1 MKKIWIIPVLVF
13 FLGFPLASAHP
24 FLLDSDPAQGQ
35 SIPTGTTQ
43 IFTFYSEAVEIDFS
57 SLKIYDSNGNQIDNQ
72 DTAYNN
78 EESSLVVTTPPL
90 EDGVYTIASKVLSK
104 VDGHL
109 VQAAIIFGVGDVQI
123 DSSLLESQE
132 QSETTF
138 IPESIARFP
147 GLVGQTIVLGGVIAS
162 IAIWSTRQTRFGD
175 QIGLIQDSFKA
186 KFSKIIGFG
195 VIAVFASNFI
205 ILAVQTW
212 RLEVSPLDVIETTFG
227 TTWLTRM
234 ILTIIL
240 IGVWFWIERKNKISI
255 KTQIPMLITALIL
268 ISTTT
273 MMGHGASTE
282 VAPPIILDYVHNLLS
297 SIWIGGVI
305 FFGFIVLP
313 AITKLDY
320 DVRDKITASLIP
332 RFSAMIIIA
341 LGILIITGPTLLWF
355 LDSNVDSLTGST
367 YGKLILAK
375 IAIAS
380 TMIAFGGFYQIKFVT
395 QAKNDLK
402 SSGVY
407 KKLQKPLRLEAG
419 LGVALLAVVAL
430 LVNSSLP
437 AGEVQTAD
445 ALQSNYGFD
454 GTLFSENAKFDVNV
468 VPVGIGPNKIIVTV
482 SSFDDKPLTDVSGLK
497 VKISNPQKNIAPI
510 VAEVT
515 ETVIGGDQPT
525 TKFTAETSFGF
536 GGVWQIELEAQRTEN
551 ANESV
556 LFDVLIKPSIDDIRT
571 DITEYDLPAD
581 DTAPLYPVY
590 DGKNIWISDAQQP
603 RLWKFSI
610 EDEQFTPYIFN
621 GVTTIFMDIDK
632 DGKIWFTDTPNS
644 KVGNFDPKT
653 EQFEIIDLPQ
663 FTLGSAFIQKSIP
676 TSIAVDHDND
686 VWIAVIDKSILL
698 EYDQTTKKF
707 RLYNTLTEEAGPT
720 AIEIDSSNNVWFA
733 ESLVGNLGKIDAV
746 TGQVTE
752 FTPDD
757 GPLAE
762 PFALMI
768 DKDENIWIAE
778 HIGPAIT
785 KFNPILESFDKV
797 NIANPESLPFGM
809 VLDKYDNLW
818 AAQHVIDGLIMYDPY
833 NNRITEVTIPTEGS
847 FTQFVTADDNGDVW
861 FVEQRGAK
869 LGKVSISAIPG
880 QTTIIEEDSTFEIKY
895 VELVAPLIAA
905 GIIATSL
912 FYVKSVRDKRKIDD
926 VISNESSGK

>member
-1 MKKIWIIPVLVF
+1 LVF

-35 SIPTGTTQ
+35 SVAAGTTQ

-72 DTAYNN
+72 DTSYNN
-78 EESSLVVTTPPL
+78 EESSLVVSTPPL
-90 EDGVYTIASKVLSK
+90 EDGVYTVASKVLSK

-162 IAIWSTRQTRFGD
+162 IAIWSTRYTRFGD
-175 QIGLIQDSFKA
+175 QIGLIQDSFKIR
-186 KFSKIIGFG
+186 FSKIIGFG

-212 RLEVSPLDVIETTFG
+212 RLDVSPLDVIQTTFG
-227 TTWLTRM
+227 STWLTRM
-234 ILTIIL
+234 ILTL
-240 IGVWFWIERKNKISI
+240 IMIGIWFWMERKNKVSV
-255 KTQIPMLITALIL
+255 KRQIPMLVVALIL
-268 ISTTT
+268 IATTT

-282 VAPPIILDYVHNLLS
+282 MAPPIILDYVHNLLS

-305 FFGFIVLP
+305 FFGFIILP
-313 AITKLDY
+313 AITKLDS
-320 DVRDKITASLIP
+320 DVRDKITASLLP
-332 RFSAMIIIA
+332 RFSGMIIIA
-341 LGILIITGPTLLWF
+341 LGVLIITGPTLLWF
-355 LDSNVDSLTGST
+355 LDSNVGSLTDST

-380 TMIAFGGFYQIKFVT
+380 AMIAFGGFYQIKFVT
-395 QAKNDLK
+395 TTKNSLK
-402 SSGVY
+402 ASGVY
-407 KKLQKPLRLEAG
+407 KKLQKPLKFEAG
-419 LGVALLAVVAL
+419 LGIALLAVVAL

-437 AGEVQTAD
+437 AGEIQTAD
-445 ALQSNYGFD
+445 ALQTNYGFD
-454 GTLFSENAKFDVNV
+454 GTLFSENAKFDVKV
-468 VPVGIGPNKIIVTV
+468 VPVGIGPNKIIVMV
-482 SSFDDKPLTDVSGLK
+482 SSFDDKPLTDLSDLK

-510 VAEVT
+510 IAEVT
-515 ETVIGGDQPT
+515 ETTIGGEQPT

-551 ANESV
+551 ANENV
-556 LFDVLIKPSIDDIRT
+556 LFDVLVKPSIDDIRT
-571 DITEYDLPAD
+571 DVIEYDLPAD

-610 EDEQFTPYIFN
+610 EDEQFTPYTFN
-621 GVTTIFMDIDK
+621 GATTIFMDIDK

-644 KVGNFDPKT
+644 KIGNFDPKT
-653 EQFEIIDLPQ
+653 EQFEIINLPQ

-676 TSIAVDHDND
+676 TSVAVDHDND

-707 RLYNTLTEEAGPT
+707 RLYNTLTAEAGPT

-733 ESLVGNLGKIDAV
+733 ESLIGNLGKIDGV

-797 NIANPESLPFGM
+797 KIANPESLPFGM
-809 VLDKYDNLW
+809 ILDKYDNLW
-818 AAQHVIDGLIMYDPY
+818 AAQHVVDGLIVYDPY
-833 NNRITEVTIPTEGS
+833 NNRITEVAIPTEGS
-847 FTQFVTADDNGDVW
+847 FTQFVTADDNGDIW

-869 LGKVSISAIPG
+869 LGKVTISAVPG
-880 QTTIIEEDSTFEIKY
+880 QTTIIEEESTFEIKY
-895 VELVAPLIAA
+895 VEIVAPLIAA

-912 FYVKSVRDKRKIDD
+912 FYVKSVRDKRKIDGM
-926 VISNESSGK
+926 ISNESSGK

>member
-1 MKKIWIIPVLVF
+1 MIPVLVF

-24 FLLDSDPAQGQ
+24 FLLDSNPAQGQ
-35 SIPTGTTQ
+35 SVPAGTTQ

-57 SLKIYDSNGNQIDNQ
+57 SLKIYDANGNQIDNQ

-162 IAIWSTRQTRFGD
+162 IAIWSTRQTRFGE

-186 KFSKIIGFG
+186 RFSKIIGFG

-205 ILAVQTW
+205 MLGVQTW
-212 RLEVSPLDVIETTFG
+212 RLEVSPLDVIQTTFG

-234 ILTIIL
+234 ILTIIM
-240 IGVWFWIERKNKISI
+240 IGIWFWIERKNKVSV
-255 KTQIPMLITALIL
+255 KSQVPMLIVALIL
-268 ISTTT
+268 IATTT

-282 VAPPIILDYVHNLLS
+282 MAPPIILDYVHNLLS

-305 FFGFIVLP
+305 FFGFIILP

-341 LGILIITGPTLLWF
+341 LGVLIITGPTLLWF
-355 LDSNVDSLTGST
+355 LDSNVGSLTGST

-380 TMIAFGGFYQIKFVT
+380 AMIAFGAFYQIKFVT
-395 QAKNDLK
+395 QTKHNLK
-402 SSGVY
+402 FSGVY
-407 KKLQKPLRLEAG
+407 KKLQKPLKFEAG
-419 LGVALLAVVAL
+419 LGIALLAVVAL

-468 VPVGIGPNKIIVTV
+468 VPVGIGPNKISVVV
-482 SSFDDKPLTDVSGLK
+482 SSFDDQPLSDISDLK
-497 VKISNPQKNIAPI
+497 VKISNPQKNISPI
-510 VAEVT
+510 QAEVT
-515 ETVIGGDQPT
+515 STISGGDQPT

-556 LFDVLIKPSIDDIRT
+556 IFDVLIKPSIDDIRT
-571 DITEYDLPAD
+571 NVIEYDIPAD
-581 DTAPLYPVY
+581 ETAPLYPVY
-590 DGKNIWISDAQQP
+590 DGKNIWISDAQKP

-610 EDEQFTPYIFN
+610 EDEQFTPYTFN
-621 GVTTIFMDIDK
+621 GLTTIFMDMDK
-632 DGKIWFTDTPNS
+632 NGKIWFTDTPNS
-644 KVGNFDPKT
+644 KIGNFDPRT
-653 EQFEIIDLPQ
+653 EEFEIINLPQ
-663 FTLGSAFIQKSIP
+663 FTLGSAFTQKSIP
-676 TSIAVDHDND
+676 TSIAIDHDND
-686 VWIAVIDKSILL
+686 VWIAIIDQSVLL

-707 RLYNTLTEEAGPT
+707 RLYNTLTPEAGPT
-720 AIEIDSSNNVWFA
+720 AIEIDNSNNVWFA
-733 ESLVGNLGKIDAV
+733 ESLVGNLGKIDAE
-746 TGQVTE
+746 TKEMTE
-752 FTPDD
+752 FTPND

-797 NIANPESLPFGM
+797 KVANPESLPFGM

-818 AAQHVIDGLIMYDPY
+818 AAQHVIDGLILYDPY
-833 NNRITEVTIPTEGS
+833 NNRITEVAIPTEGS

-861 FVEQRGAK
+861 FVEQRGK
-869 LGKVSISAIPG
+869 KIGKVSISAVPG
-880 QTTIIEEDSTFEIKY
+880 QTTIIEEESTFEMKY
-895 VELVAPLIAA
+895 VEIVAPLIAA
-905 GIIATSL
+905 GIIATAL
-912 FYVKSVRDKRKIDD
+912 FYVKSIRDKRKIDSI
-926 VISNESSGK
+926 ISNESSGK